1 MLAATDA
8 ASSFRER
15 KARPRIHRC
24 RWNRRKIAVDASTC
38 ILLIDINR
46 IMWKSWSIRALTRS

>member
-1 MLAATDA
+1 MLVAADA

-24 RWNRRKIAVDASTC
+24 RWNCTKIAVDASTC
-38 ILLIDINR
+38 TLLIDINR
-46 IMWKSWSIRALTRS
+46 IMWKSWSMRALTRP